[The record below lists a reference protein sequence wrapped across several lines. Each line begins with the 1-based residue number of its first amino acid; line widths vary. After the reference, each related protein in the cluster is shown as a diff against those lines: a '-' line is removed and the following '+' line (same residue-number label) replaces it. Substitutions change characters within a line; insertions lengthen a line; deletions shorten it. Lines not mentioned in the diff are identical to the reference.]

1 VNTITPAYLALYESG
16 ELEGRV
22 EAANAALH
30 HCRLCGWDCGIDRA
44 TELGP
49 CRTGLDALVATAYVH
64 FGEERPLTTGGG
76 SGAIFFANCDLRCQF
91 CQTSRWNIKGGGR
104 PLTPEQIAWIMLDLQ
119 NKGAANINVVTPTH
133 VAPQILAALLIA
145 VKGGLRLPL
154 LWNSGGYDS
163 PPVLALLDGIVDL
176 YMPDMKYGDAELG
189 RSLSGVRDY
198 PKINQ
203 RAVAEMHRQVGD
215 LQIDATG
222 RASRGLV
229 VRHLVMPGNLDNTR
243 LVLEWIAAEL
253 GRNTYLSL
261 MDQYRPAYRAFAR
274 KDIGRAILPEEYAA
288 AREMA
293 LSLGLTRLDDSLTL
307 TDGEPQST
315 SSLP

>member
-1 VNTITPAYLALYESG
+1 MNSFQPSYLELYESG
-16 ELEGRV
+16 ELERRV
-22 EAANAALH
+22 EAAQATLH

-44 TELGP
+44 AELGP
-49 CRTGLDALVATAYVH
+49 CRTGMDALVATAYVH
-64 FGEERPLTTGGG
+64 FGEERPLTVGGG

-91 CQTSRWNIKGGGR
+91 CQTSRWNIRGGGR
-104 PLTPEQIAWIMLDLQ
+104 PLTTDQIARVMLDLQ

-154 LWNSGGYDS
+154 MWNSGGYDA
-163 PPVLALLDGIVDL
+163 PQVLSLLDGVVDL

-198 PKINQ
+198 PRINQ
-203 RAVAEMHRQVGD
+203 QAVAEMHRQVGD
-215 LQIDATG
+215 LQIDQTG
-222 RASRGLV
+222 RAVRGVV
-229 VRHLVMPGNLDNTR
+229 VRHLVMPEHLENTR
-243 LVLEWIAAEL
+243 LVLGWIASHM
-253 GRNTYLSL
+253 GTNTYLSL

-274 KDIGRAILPEEYAA
+274 KDIGRAILPEEYAE
-288 AREMA
+288 ARQIA

-307 TDGEPQST
+307 NDGEPQST
-315 SSLP
+315 SSIP